1 MLNNKLGLKEL
12 PAHVAF
18 IIDGNGRW
26 ALKRGMP
33 RSFGHKVGVKSCKN
47 VINSCYN
54 LGIKYVSIFG
64 FSTENWNRPKDE
76 IDGLF
81 NLLREFVKNDLQEWL
96 KNDIKVVVSGDY
108 SVFPK
113 DLVTKIEEVLT
124 KTKNNKGM
132 VLNLCINYGGRQ
144 EIIRAVNC
152 IIKSGVK
159 KVNEK
164 HILKHLYTADLPSP
178 DFIIRTS
185 GEQRLSNFM
194 LWQCSYAELYFPKT
208 YWPDFN
214 KKHLI
219 KAFKVFNKRKRR
231 YGAIEESL

>member
-12 PAHVAF
+12 PTHVAF

-33 RSFGHKVGVKSCKN
+33 RSFGHKVGVKSCQN
-47 VINSCYN
+47 VITNCN
-54 LGIKYVSIFG
+54 DLGIKYVSIFG
-64 FSTENWNRPKDE
+64 FSTENWNRPEAE

-81 NLLREFVKNDLQEWL
+81 NLFREFIKNDFSEWL
-96 KNDIKVVVSGDY
+96 KGDVKVIISGDY
-108 SVFPK
+108 MVFPK
-113 DLVTKIEEVLT
+113 DLIEKIEEVLT
-124 KTKNNKGM
+124 KTKNSNGM

-144 EIIRAVNC
+144 EITRAVNK

-164 HILKHLYTADLPSP
+164 HIEKNLYTAELPSP

-194 LWQCSYAELYFPKT
+194 LWQCSYAELYFPKI
-208 YWPDFN
+208 YWPDFD

-219 KAFKVFNKRKRR
+219 KAFKVYNKRKRR
-231 YGAIEESL
+231 FGTIGES